1 MEKQSKVEK
10 RGVEKRFGSR
20 IPAMLLAAVILITS
34 VGAGLAGALHFTA
47 VDAGAASKKKV
58 VVLDPGHGGMETGAV
73 YYGMM
78 EKTLNLKIAKY
89 CRAELNR
96 YANVKVVLTRST
108 DRALSTKGTTP
119 DLKARAKVSKKN
131 KADLFVCLHNNA
143 YGPGESTKTNGV
155 RVYYQ
160 NNSFYKSVGKKSG
173 QLANKIAGKV
183 AACGLKNGGTRIRN
197 STSRERRDK
206 KGKNGDYYGV
216 LFYNKQYKVPA
227 VLVEHAFMSNPGDA
241 AKLKQEAFLKKLGQ
255 ADAAAI
261 AEYLGLKK
269 KW

>member
-1 MEKQSKVEK
+1 MMEMRNVRKGGE
-10 RGVEKRFGSR
+10 EKRFGKR
-20 IPAMLLAAVILITS
+20 IPALLLAAVILITS
-34 VGAGLAGALHFTA
+34 AGTGMAGALHFSA
-47 VDAGAASKKKV
+47 VEAGAASKKKV
-58 VVLDPGHGGMETGAV
+58 VVLDPGHGGRETGAA
-73 YYGMM
+73 YYGMK
-78 EKTLNLKIAKY
+78 EKILNLKIAKY
-89 CRAELNR
+89 CQAELNR

-108 DRALSTKGTTP
+108 DRALNATGTTP

-131 KADLFVCLHNNA
+131 KADIFVCLHNNA
-143 YGPGESTKTNGV
+143 YGSGESTKTNGV

-160 NNSFYKSVGKKSG
+160 NSSFYKNVGKKSG
-173 QLANKIAGKV
+173 QLAKKIVGKV

-206 KGKNGDYYGV
+206 KGKKGDYYGI

-227 VLVEHAFMSNPGDA
+227 VIVEHAFMSNPDDA